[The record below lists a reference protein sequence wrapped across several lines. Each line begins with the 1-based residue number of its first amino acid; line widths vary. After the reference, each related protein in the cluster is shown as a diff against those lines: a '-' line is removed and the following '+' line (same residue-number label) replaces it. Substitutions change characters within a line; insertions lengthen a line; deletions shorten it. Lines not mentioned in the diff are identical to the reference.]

1 MPFAVRPAIKESRSR
16 ASSLGWLRNTTSNR
30 HVVHACVLGMAV
42 GVLAFGALSRPS
54 QSAST
59 LPRMFGAPVAAPHAI
74 VARAIPST
82 QPSITLAALH
92 FDAPTTPVVP
102 LPPQKPAPELK
113 SYAVQNGDNPFNLAQ
128 TFGISEET
136 LLAAN
141 GLGGDTVLQIGQKL
155 LVPSVNGLVVTTQPG
170 DTITG
175 IANQWKISLA
185 KLVSINKLDPALPGL
200 IPGEALLLPGVTPP
214 VQIYPLATDNGGST
228 GVATDSSGNT
238 GVATAAAAPARQVAA
253 PIDLRPAVQRSSGN
267 NFPWGQCTYWAAQAR
282 PDIGSRVIGNAAS
295 WLYSARAS
303 GLPTGTVPRVGSVVV
318 YQPGVQGAA
327 WVGHVAY
334 VTSVAPSGRSFTVSE
349 MNFPYWG
356 HVTYRTSY
364 TGWGVNFI
372 Y

>member
-1 MPFAVRPAIKESRSR
+1 MAEPRSS
-16 ASSLGWLRNTTSNR
+16 ASSLSWLRNATSNR
-30 HVVHACVLGMAV
+30 QVVHACVLGMAV

-54 QSAST
+54 QSVST
-59 LPRMFGAPVAAPHAI
+59 LPRMFGAPAAAPHAI
-74 VARAIPST
+74 VAHAIPST
-82 QPSITLAALH
+82 QPSVTLAALH
-92 FDAPTTPVVP
+92 IDAPTTPTVP

-113 SYAVQNGDNPFNLAQ
+113 SYAVQNGDNPYNLAQ
-128 TFGISEET
+128 SFGITEET

-155 LVPSVNGLVVTTQPG
+155 LVPSVNGIVVTTQPG
-170 DTITG
+170 DTIKG

-214 VQIYPLATDNGGST
+214 VQIYPVTTGNSGDTGAAPAT
-228 GVATDSSGNT
+228 
-238 GVATAAAAPARQVAA
+238 AAPARQVAA

-303 GLPTGTVPRVGSVVV
+303 GLPTGTVPRVGSIVV

-334 VTSVAPSGRSFTVSE
+334 VTSVAPGGGSFTVSE

-356 HVTYRTSY
+356 RVTYRTSY
-364 TGWGVNFI
+364 PGWGVNFI